1 MDVIQYNQKHW
12 SFSRNGK
19 SAEDLNELKY
29 LEIDDNNLKAEV
41 TGLISNFMFYVL
53 RNSLVW

>member
-1 MDVIQYNQKHW
+1 MDVIQYNQEHW

-53 RNSLVW
+53 

>member
-53 RNSLVW
+53 